1 MENLRP
7 ATYRLSPPIN
17 FAALQTRPPS
27 VAVLRVRQM
36 IGFHDTVS
44 SLPGSTN
51 SRFPIS
57 KGKGRISPAER
68 KPNHILTG
76 GVEVPSVQKDVAAPT
91 RRSGASKEQT

>member
-1 MENLRP
+1 
-7 ATYRLSPPIN
+7 
-17 FAALQTRPPS
+17 
-27 VAVLRVRQM
+27 M

-57 KGKGRISPAER
+57 KERDGLGSGLYLAESNPPTDINPSPAER